1 MLPVERF
8 ARYAPIMARQ
18 LKLKV
23 FRTPIGFHDA
33 YVAAPSRKA
42 ALEAWGSDHDLFGR
56 GVAEQV
62 TDDELMREPLA
73 HPGKVIKRS
82 RGTVAE
88 QLAALPDDPAP
99 PTAKRSASPAPA
111 ASASDRAKP
120 TRKPPKPKPKPT
132 REPLDR
138 ARQAIDK
145 AEAKFAAGRADL
157 KRRADELARER
168 TELENSEKAELAK
181 LGRALDKADAE
192 YQRQLREWRG

>member
-1 MLPVERF
+1 
-8 ARYAPIMARQ
+8 MARQ

-62 TDDELMREPLA
+62 TDEEQMREPLA

-99 PTAKRSASPAPA
+99 PPAKPSTRPAPA
-111 ASASDRAKP
+111 ARSSDRAKA
-120 TRKPPKPKPKPT
+120 TRKPPKPRPKPT
-132 REPLDR
+132 REQLDR
-138 ARQAIDK
+138 ARQAIEET
-145 AEAKFAAGRADL
+145 EAKFAADRAEL
-157 KRRADELARER
+157 KRRADQLARER
-168 TELENSEKAELAK
+168 TELETREKAELAK
-181 LGRALDKADAE
+181 LGRALDKADAD
-192 YQRQLREWRG
+192 YQQRMRAWRG